1 VLLLARELAAMGIE
15 QVVVTSQS
23 SRLARD
29 LAAASIPTREVLW
42 RTGLSFGAIRAA
54 WKAAGHGACLLHAH
68 DGHSVTLAG
77 VASVLAR
84 RPFVATRRTVFP
96 LRRPALWKR
105 AARVVAVS
113 RATGK
118 VLADGGVPE
127 ARVVVVPSGI
137 DLEATRQASPFPIR
151 EHLGLAPETPIAV
164 TVAAFTREK
173 DHDTLIRAAALL
185 RDRAP
190 DLHWVLAGDGPMRP
204 HVERLVRDL
213 GLASRIHLLGWVDAP
228 LGLIAAANV
237 FVLTSRAEGVGTV
250 LLDAMGRQVPVVA
263 TRVGGV
269 PEAVAD
275 GALLADPGNPAQV
288 AEGVLR
294 VLGEP
299 ELRRTLMA
307 AGTRAVA
314 RRSAGG
320 MARAML
326 AVYRSV
332 LLTR

>member
-1 VLLLARELAAMGIE
+1 VLLLARELAGMGVE

-29 LAAASIPTREVLW
+29 LTAAAVPTREVFW
-42 RTGLSFGAIRAA
+42 RTGLSLGAVRAA
-54 WKAAGHGACLLHAH
+54 WKEAGHPGSLLHAH

-96 LRRPALWKR
+96 LRRPAFWRR

-137 DLEATRQASPFPIR
+137 DLEATRQATPLPIR
-151 EHLGLAPETPIAV
+151 EQLGLAPDTPIAV
-164 TVAAFTREK
+164 NVAAFTREK
-173 DHDTLIRAAALL
+173 DHDTLVRAAALVL
-185 RDRAP
+185 DRAP

-213 GLASRIHLLGWVDAP
+213 GLTSRIHLLGWVDEP
-228 LGLIAAANV
+228 LSLIAAADV

-275 GALLADPGNPAQV
+275 GAILADPGNPGQV
-288 AEGVLR
+288 AEGVLK
-294 VLGEP
+294 VLAEP
-299 ELRRTLMA
+299 ELRRTLVA
-307 AGTRAVA
+307 AGNQAVT
-314 RRSAGG
+314 RRSAVG
-320 MARAML
+320 MAHAML